1 MKARFAFATW
11 KYDVYGRRG
20 QNDKKGTVPILI
32 SLPWL
37 TFSV

>member
-20 QNDKKGTVPILI
+20 QNDKKGLSP
-32 SLPWL
+32 
-37 TFSV
+37 F